1 VNERCVSLSDVR
13 ESVPHHRLGASSHS
27 TTPYSLHTLPVDDC
41 VAATPRCAE
50 MCWRCAEMC
59 RDVPRCAAWCLASV
73 REPFQ
78 HTYFISI
85 LEKHFPVSPA
95 CRNINLFEP
104 LQPLLLSD
112 DVRNTRFSYFPG
124 HSITRCSRCIL
135 NSRCIYFYC
144 PALRRQRDCRLDGL
158 VDCGAGACSVVR
170 SRWWSRLGSAN

>member
-1 VNERCVSLSDVR
+1 MNERCVSLSDVR

-112 DVRNTRFSYFPG
+112 DVRNTRFSRSFLVVSPG
-124 HSITRCSRCIL
+124 AGQLRMFYVLGAL
-135 NSRCIYFYC
+135 NSRCIFLL
-144 PALRRQRDCRLDGL
+144 PGSSVLAVSETADSMVWWTVVL
-158 VDCGAGACSVVR
+158 VRAA
-170 SRWWSRLGSAN
+170 